1 MNSNSTEDVIRF
13 LDFASQR
20 GLMKKASVVSLK
32 TACKNVFSVLDEIE
46 AADVFSWDLD
56 VVIQRYQNINSMK
69 VRPET
74 MHTYGQRVK
83 YAVTEFMKYNE
94 DPANWKPSGGQR
106 SASSNQASR
115 NARTNQRPSARER
128 TSDISRPEEV
138 SDPSEIVHHFPIRRD
153 KVVRITGI
161 PFDVKRSEMS
171 RLTNF
176 LGNLVAEAEDELQM
190 PLMLKAPDSEKS
202 Y

>member
-1 MNSNSTEDVIRF
+1 MSSNSAEDVIRF

-32 TACKNVFSVLDEIE
+32 TACNNVFSVLDEAE
-46 AADVFSWDLD
+46 AADVSSWDLD
-56 VVIQRYQNINSMK
+56 IVIQRYQNINSMR

-106 SASSNQASR
+106 PASSNQASR
-115 NARTNQRPSARER
+115 NARTNQRSSAREV
-128 TSDISRPEEV
+128 SADPSINEKV
-138 SDPSEIVHHFPIRRD
+138 SDPSEILHQFPIRKD
-153 KVVRITGI
+153 KVVKITGI

-176 LGNLVAEAEDELQM
+176 LGNLVAEEEGELGM
-190 PLMLKAPDSEKS
+190 PPMLKAPDSEES